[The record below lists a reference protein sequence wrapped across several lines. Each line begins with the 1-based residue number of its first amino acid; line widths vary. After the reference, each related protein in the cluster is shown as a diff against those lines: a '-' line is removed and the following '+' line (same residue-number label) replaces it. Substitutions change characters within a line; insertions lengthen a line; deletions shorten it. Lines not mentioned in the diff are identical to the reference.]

1 MDTDTSEDAG
11 GPAIL
16 SGNEVMEAQFKVHD
30 ATEKGEPAQ
39 KLYLK
44 TFELIDRD
52 ILLWQERPE
61 SDWPLLATILP
72 NSIVMYPIHANP
84 HTKRYLTPKHGR
96 FKTVIYEDDADG
108 TLPNDPQDVAA
119 HVALRLASNIFDQ
132 PGEGLGLIKDLDSV
146 WQALSLIPQ
155 ADVLVIGKKIR
166 LRLDGRCS
174 STRTKWIACAGPSTG
189 LKLGDGNSFSIPSTA
204 WYMTRCSQRS
214 PLTGSSGLSAK
225 HRHWCRYEERTQ
237 FRPRIASAR
246 SGALAFNPYKS
257 RSMCWLPRRLLSY

>member
-30 ATEKGEPAQ
+30 ATEKGEPAK

-61 SDWPLLATILP
+61 SEWPLLATILP

-108 TLPNDPQDVAA
+108 TLPKRSTRRGGARGVETGIQHFLINPVKG
-119 HVALRLASNIFDQ
+119 LASSRI
-132 PGEGLGLIKDLDSV
+132 LI
-146 WQALSLIPQ
+146 
-155 ADVLVIGKKIR
+155 R
-166 LRLDGRCS
+166 FGR
-174 STRTKWIACAGPSTG
+174 
-189 LKLGDGNSFSIPSTA
+189 
-204 WYMTRCSQRS
+204 RCR
-214 PLTGSSGLSAK
+214 
-225 HRHWCRYEERTQ
+225 
-237 FRPRIASAR
+237 
-246 SGALAFNPYKS
+246 
-257 RSMCWLPRRLLSY
+257 